1 MIYPE
6 EQFHPINIIDEDVDV
21 NTRDYRNYHDDDS
34 DNASYNTYAGYS
46 ASVNTDQMDA
56 NRKKQKKIIDDY
68 KSSDKG
74 YRKLTRYHN
83 GKKIRVE
90 LYTTSYTPG
99 STIRDAITGS
109 YIKGAVV
116 GSINEDYFFK
126 VKMVNGEL
134 GKDPGHLY
142 FESPSQY
149 ESILKSELSQRTKN
163 NWLVKYNNYCGSN
176 EQNHPHPFDDES
188 TVIIVK

>member
-6 EQFHPINIIDEDVDV
+6 DNFYPINETDEDVDV
-21 NTRDYRNYHDDDS
+21 NTRDYRNYNDDDS
-34 DNASYNTYAGYS
+34 DAASYNTYAGYS
-46 ASVNTDQMDA
+46 ASVNTNQLDS
-56 NRKKQKKIIDDY
+56 NRKKQKKMLDDY
-68 KSSDKG
+68 KASDKG

-83 GKKIRVE
+83 GKKVRVE

-99 STIRDAITGS
+99 STIRDAVTGS
-109 YIKGAVV
+109 YLNGAVV
-116 GSINEDYFFK
+116 GSVNEDFFFK

-149 ESILKSELSQRTKN
+149 ENSLKQELSQKTKDK
-163 NWLVKYNNYCGSN
+163 WLVKYNEYCRTN
-176 EQNHPHPFDDES
+176 ELNNSPGDDS
-188 TVIIVK
+188 SVIVVK